1 MNIKFQ
7 GFELE
12 HKGNGIQW
20 DEYISR
26 LENQC
31 NKEIKMGPY
40 NRVLSLTSVNH
51 DEYILGLF
59 VSIKDQK
66 RYTALKR
73 SGREFNLQA
82 RNLLDGE
89 RMADFNFFIIN
100 KNNYR
105 GLYQYYHQSCSLR
118 QFLNFLE
125 REYFE
130 LRSEKFQE
138 LKKDESITDDK
149 YDKKVS
155 SLKSSILNT
164 SLLVSP
170 HTFREL
176 VQELESIKE
185 MKFDIAM
192 EEDKRDF
199 FKPLSGVTVKKT
211 ERYLFTPGMLAQIK
225 SAIFEATRSPK
236 IENVRVRGEEDGL
249 EKILT
254 LSQNIEDFGQYDY
267 DTLTD
272 HLNVDFTEFHKSK
285 ILKLLLSAAKS
296 RPEVF
301 GKLNEL

>member
-1 MNIKFQ
+1 MKIKFQ

-12 HKGNGIQW
+12 HKGNAIHW
-20 DEYISR
+20 SEYIAR
-26 LENQC
+26 LNNQC

-40 NRVLSLTSVNH
+40 NRVLSLNH
-51 DEYILGLF
+51 DSNDEYILGLF

-66 RYTALKR
+66 RYTALKQ
-73 SGREFNLQA
+73 SGGEFSLQS

-100 KNNYR
+100 KNNNR

-130 LRSEKFQE
+130 LRSEKFKA
-138 LKKDESITDDK
+138 LKDDDSITDDN
-149 YDKKVS
+149 YAKKIS
-155 SLKSSILNT
+155 ALKSSVLNT

-176 VQELESIKE
+176 IQELENIKE
-185 MKFDIAM
+185 MKFDITT
-192 EEDKRDF
+192 EDDEREH

-211 ERYLFTPGMLAQIK
+211 ERYLFTPGMVQQIK
-225 SAIFEATRSPK
+225 SAIFESIKSPK
-236 IENVRVRGEEDGL
+236 IDNVRVRGEEEGL

-272 HLNVDFTEFHKSK
+272 HLNVDFTEFQSSK
-285 ILKLLLSAAKS
+285 ILKLLLDAAAC
-296 RPEVF
+296 RPEEF
-301 GKLNEL
+301 NK